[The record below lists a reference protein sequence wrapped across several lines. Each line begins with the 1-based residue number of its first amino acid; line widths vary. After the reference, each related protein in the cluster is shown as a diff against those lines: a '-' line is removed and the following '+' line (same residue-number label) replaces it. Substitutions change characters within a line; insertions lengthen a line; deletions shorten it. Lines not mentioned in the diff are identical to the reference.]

1 MTFDID
7 TDTLL
12 QHCLSQYHCWILR
25 LSAIQKKSA
34 DSAVIYHGFCG
45 YLSWILWLSGTNIGL
60 RDASASKKEYLPGLR
75 QIENRI
81 KELESSISGEE
92 EEGGGG
98 GGEAALGAA
107 SVEGEGEGEK
117 SITNQSQVNMETIQ
131 GQNVMAESSR
141 PFVFRI

>member
-1 MTFDID
+1 MFLEQLAETVGLFD
-7 TDTLL
+7 
-12 QHCLSQYHCWILR
+12 LR
-25 LSAIQKKSA
+25 KR
-34 DSAVIYHGFCG
+34 
-45 YLSWILWLSGTNIGL
+45 N
-60 RDASASKKEYLPGLR
+60 LPGRVWPTETDGRREEMRRWREKEEEVRKRREEGEKEEMR

-117 SITNQSQVNMETIQ
+117 SITSQYTDNSGTKFQ
-131 GQNVMAESSR
+131 G
-141 PFVFRI
+141 

>member
-1 MTFDID
+1 MFLEQLAETVGLFD
-7 TDTLL
+7 
-12 QHCLSQYHCWILR
+12 LR
-25 LSAIQKKSA
+25 KR
-34 DSAVIYHGFCG
+34 
-45 YLSWILWLSGTNIGL
+45 N
-60 RDASASKKEYLPGLR
+60 LPGRVWPTETDGRREEMRRWREKEEEVRKRKEEGEKEEEGEKIR

-81 KELESSISGEE
+81 KELESSISGEK